1 MGRPSHSRTISVR
14 TNDQRVGTWT
24 FNRRVEHSL
33 QYDSEWM
40 NLLAE
45 FGLPVAKTDILT
57 FGSQKVWSGST
68 GR

>member
-1 MGRPSHSRTISVR
+1 
-14 TNDQRVGTWT
+14 
-24 FNRRVEHSL
+24 
-33 QYDSEWM
+33 M